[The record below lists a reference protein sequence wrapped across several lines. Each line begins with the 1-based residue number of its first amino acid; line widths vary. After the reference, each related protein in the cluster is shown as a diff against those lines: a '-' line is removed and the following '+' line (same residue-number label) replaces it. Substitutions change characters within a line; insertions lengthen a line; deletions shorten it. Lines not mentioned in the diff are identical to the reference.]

1 LTVELTK
8 RATRDLDSL
17 RRAQPMIFEKVVA
30 KIRTLAEDPK
40 AGKPLVGPLKG
51 TWSLRVG
58 DYRILY
64 EVGKAKVIVLT
75 VNHRRGVYK

>member
-1 LTVELTK
+1 MTVELTK
-8 RATRDLDSL
+8 RATRDLDTL

-30 KIRTLAEDPK
+30 KIQTLAEDPK

-51 TWSLRVG
+51 RWSFRIG

-64 EVGKAKVIVLT
+64 EVGKTEVIIMT
-75 VNHRRGVYK
+75 ATHRREVYK

>member
-1 LTVELTK
+1 MTVELTK
-8 RATRDLDSL
+8 RAARDLDSL
-17 RRAQPMIFEKVVA
+17 RRAQPVIFEKVVA

-64 EVGKAKVIVLT
+64 EVGKAKVIILT